1 MFCRYDYSDF
11 PEVRVVFNGIIL
23 NELDFSLF
31 IEQWIKL
38 YEDKKEFTFIFD
50 MKDMGL
56 NHPYWAY
63 RVASFISEMKKYP
76 KQYLQSSKIINVST
90 FVRYLL
96 QIVFSVQSPLA
107 PVIIIQNDGTETLI
121 NP

>member
-31 IEQWIKL
+31 TEQWKKL
-38 YEDKKEFTFIFD
+38 YEDKKEFTFVFD

-76 KQYLQSSKIINVST
+76 KHYLQNSKIINVST

-107 PVIIIQNDGTETLI
+107 PVTIIQNDGTEIHI